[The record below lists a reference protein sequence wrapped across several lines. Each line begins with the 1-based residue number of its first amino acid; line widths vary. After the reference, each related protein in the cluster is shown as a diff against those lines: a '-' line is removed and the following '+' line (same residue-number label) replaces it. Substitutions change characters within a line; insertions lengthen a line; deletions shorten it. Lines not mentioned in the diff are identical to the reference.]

1 MLSLAV
7 YLIPVGDP
15 VRWGEAAWFTDVIP
29 AGNSTGP
36 LVGEDTCV
44 VYAPDGGL
52 PDAAAENKKT
62 TLTVLVRLYMKNRK
76 LQRNTQNINSND

>member
-52 PDAAAENKKT
+52 PAAAAENQKT
-62 TLTVLVRLYMKNRK
+62 TLTVQVRLYEKQETATEYSK
-76 LQRNTQNINSND
+76 H